1 MRSRMQAGV
10 QDISSYL
17 EYAAIS
23 NDVKENWALAMDTG
37 VPVAK
42 IYCFWALIAILWPAV
57 QCK

>member
-1 MRSRMQAGV
+1 MCSRMQAGV

-23 NDVKENWALAMDTG
+23 YDVKENWALAMDTG

-42 IYCFWALIAILWPAV
+42 IYCFWV
-57 QCK
+57 QMKCEKAHFHQ